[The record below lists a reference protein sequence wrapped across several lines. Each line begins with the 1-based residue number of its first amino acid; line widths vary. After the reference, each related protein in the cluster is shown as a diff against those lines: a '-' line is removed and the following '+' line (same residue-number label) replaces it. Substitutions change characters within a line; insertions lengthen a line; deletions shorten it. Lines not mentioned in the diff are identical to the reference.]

1 MGKTNTIMFKTICI
15 TLLVIMAIKCQAPT
29 TNQLDTCLKS
39 IKSNVHG
46 VLGAVNLGLQQ
57 NWLDMAKSVLEAAAD
72 GIQTAE
78 DCQKVQ
84 ADDCLRWVDQN
95 ATQGQSQCLSRFAAM
110 GISIKKAQQ
119 DMQQH
124 ADQATILADW
134 ADVVS
139 KLDDAS
145 GDCIVE

>member
-1 MGKTNTIMFKTICI
+1 MG
-15 TLLVIMAIKCQAPT
+15 
-29 TNQLDTCLKS
+29 
-39 IKSNVHG
+39 VHG

-57 NWLDMAKSVLEAAAD
+57 NWLDMSKRVLEAAAD
-72 GIQTAE
+72 AIQTAE
-78 DCQKVQ
+78 DCQQVQ
-84 ADDCLRWVDQN
+84 ADDCMRWIDAN

-119 DMQQH
+119 DMENK

-134 ADVVS
+134 ADVVM
-139 KLDDAS
+139 KLDAAS